1 MKRVKLKYY
10 LRGLGIGILVTALIM
25 GFVTKDNR
33 PLTDAEIKAAAAGLG
48 MVESDS
54 LRLADL
60 PQDQTTEPVKKPE
73 DIPESGE
80 ETSSGPE
87 KESETAAEDTAEQE
101 KEPETTAEDT
111 AEQEKEPETAMED
124 TAEATVEPEEAS
136 ESTAETTQE
145 SGTDI
150 SVTVSAGSGS
160 RTVCNRLEEAGVIT
174 DAAEFDKYLC
184 DQGYSKRICVGTFE
198 IPADASWEEIAK
210 IITRSK

>member
-1 MKRVKLKYY
+1 MKLKYY

-25 GFVTKDNR
+25 GFTTRDSR
-33 PLTDAEIKAAAAGLG
+33 PLTDAEIKAAAAELG

-60 PQDQTTEPVKKPE
+60 PQEPTPTPEITPEPEATPE
-73 DIPESGE
+73 DTPEPTE
-80 ETSSGPE
+80 
-87 KESETAAEDTAEQE
+87 
-101 KEPETTAEDT
+101 EPENTS
-111 AEQEKEPETAMED
+111 
-124 TAEATVEPEEAS
+124 EAAT
-136 ESTAETTQE
+136 ETTQE
-145 SGTDI
+145 SGADI
-150 SVTVSAGSGS
+150 SLTVSAGSGS

>member
-1 MKRVKLKYY
+1 MKLKYY

-25 GFVTKDNR
+25 GFTTRDSR
-33 PLTDAEIKAAAAGLG
+33 PLTDAEIKAAAAELG

-60 PQDQTTEPVKKPE
+60 PQEPTPTPE
-73 DIPESGE
+73 ITP
-80 ETSSGPE
+80 
-87 KESETAAEDTAEQE
+87 
-101 KEPETTAEDT
+101 EPEATPEATPEVTPEPAE
-111 AEQEKEPETAMED
+111 EPENTS
-124 TAEATVEPEEAS
+124 EAAT
-136 ESTAETTQE
+136 ETTQE

>member
-1 MKRVKLKYY
+1 MKLKYY

-25 GFVTKDNR
+25 GFTTRDSR
-33 PLTDAEIKAAAAGLG
+33 PLTDAEIKAAAAELG

-60 PQDQTTEPVKKPE
+60 PQEPTPTPE
-73 DIPESGE
+73 ITPEP
-80 ETSSGPE
+80 T
-87 KESETAAEDTAEQE
+87 
-101 KEPETTAEDT
+101 KEPETTPEPEATTESSGEP
-111 AEQEKEPETAMED
+111 AKEP
-124 TAEATVEPEEAS
+124 
-136 ESTAETTQE
+136 ETTQE
-145 SGTDI
+145 SGKDI

-160 RTVCNRLEEAGVIT
+160 RTVCNRLEEVGVIT

>member
-1 MKRVKLKYY
+1 MKLKYY

-25 GFVTKDNR
+25 GFTTRDSR
-33 PLTDAEIKAAAAGLG
+33 PLTDAEIKAVAAELG

-60 PQDQTTEPVKKPE
+60 PQDQTAEP
-73 DIPESGE
+73 
-80 ETSSGPE
+80 
-87 KESETAAEDTAEQE
+87 A
-101 KEPETTAEDT
+101 KEPEPTPEAIPEVTPELT
-111 AEQEKEPETAMED
+111 EEPETAS
-124 TAEATVEPEEAS
+124 EAAT
-136 ESTAETTQE
+136 ETTQE

>member
-1 MKRVKLKYY
+1 MKLKYY

-25 GFVTKDNR
+25 GFTAKDNR
-33 PLTDAEIKAAAAGLG
+33 PLTDAEIKAVAAELG

-60 PQDQTTEPVKKPE
+60 PQEPTPTPE
-73 DIPESGE
+73 ITPEP
-80 ETSSGPE
+80 T
-87 KESETAAEDTAEQE
+87 
-101 KEPETTAEDT
+101 KEPETTPEPEATTESSGEP
-111 AEQEKEPETAMED
+111 AKEPET
-124 TAEATVEPEEAS
+124 TP
-136 ESTAETTQE
+136 E

>member
-1 MKRVKLKYY
+1 MKLKYY

-25 GFVTKDNR
+25 GFTTRDSR
-33 PLTDAEIKAAAAGLG
+33 PLTDAEIKAAAAELG

-60 PQDQTTEPVKKPE
+60 PQEPTPTPE
-73 DIPESGE
+73 ITP
-80 ETSSGPE
+80 
-87 KESETAAEDTAEQE
+87 
-101 KEPETTAEDT
+101 EPEATPEVTPEPT
-111 AEQEKEPETAMED
+111 EEPENTS
-124 TAEATVEPEEAS
+124 EAAT
-136 ESTAETTQE
+136 ETTQE
-145 SGTDI
+145 SGADI
-150 SVTVSAGSGS
+150 SITVSAGSGS

>member
-1 MKRVKLKYY
+1 MKLKYY

-25 GFVTKDNR
+25 GFTTRDSR
-33 PLTDAEIKAAAAGLG
+33 PLTDAEIKAAAAELG

-60 PQDQTTEPVKKPE
+60 PQEPTPTPEITPEPTKELETTPEPEATTES
-73 DIPESGE
+73 SGE
-80 ETSSGPE
+80 PA
-87 KESETAAEDTAEQE
+87 KESETTP
-101 KEPETTAEDT
+101 EPEAIPEVTPELTE
-111 AEQEKEPETAMED
+111 EPETAS
-124 TAEATVEPEEAS
+124 EAAT
-136 ESTAETTQE
+136 ETTQE

>member
-1 MKRVKLKYY
+1 MKLKYY

-25 GFVTKDNR
+25 GFTTRDSR
-33 PLTDAEIKAAAAGLG
+33 PLTDAEIKAAAAELG

-60 PQDQTTEPVKKPE
+60 PQEPTP
-73 DIPESGE
+73 
-80 ETSSGPE
+80 
-87 KESETAAEDTAEQE
+87 
-101 KEPETTAEDT
+101 EPEITP
-111 AEQEKEPETAMED
+111 EPEATP
-124 TAEATVEPEEAS
+124 EATPEVTPEPAEEPENTSEAA
-136 ESTAETTQE
+136 TETTQE

-160 RTVCNRLEEAGVIT
+160 RTVCNRLEEVGVIT

>member
-1 MKRVKLKYY
+1 MKLKYY

-25 GFVTKDNR
+25 GFTTRDSR
-33 PLTDAEIKAAAAGLG
+33 PLTDAEIKAAAAELG

-60 PQDQTTEPVKKPE
+60 PQEPTPTPE
-73 DIPESGE
+73 ITPEPTPEATPEFSGE
-80 ETSSGPE
+80 P
-87 KESETAAEDTAEQE
+87 A
-101 KEPETTAEDT
+101 KEPETT
-111 AEQEKEPETAMED
+111 P
-124 TAEATVEPEEAS
+124 
-136 ESTAETTQE
+136 E

>member
-1 MKRVKLKYY
+1 MKLKYY

-25 GFVTKDNR
+25 GFTTRDSR
-33 PLTDAEIKAAAAGLG
+33 PLTDAEIKAAAAELG

-60 PQDQTTEPVKKPE
+60 PQDQTATPE
-73 DIPESGE
+73 ITP
-80 ETSSGPE
+80 
-87 KESETAAEDTAEQE
+87 
-101 KEPETTAEDT
+101 EPEATPEVTPEPAE
-111 AEQEKEPETAMED
+111 EPENTS
-124 TAEATVEPEEAS
+124 EAAT
-136 ESTAETTQE
+136 ETTQE

-174 DAAEFDKYLC
+174 DAVEFDKYLC

>member
-1 MKRVKLKYY
+1 MKLKYY

-25 GFVTKDNR
+25 GFTAKDNR
-33 PLTDAEIKAAAAGLG
+33 PLTDAEIKAAAAELG

-60 PQDQTTEPVKKPE
+60 PQEPTPTPE
-73 DIPESGE
+73 ITP
-80 ETSSGPE
+80 
-87 KESETAAEDTAEQE
+87 
-101 KEPETTAEDT
+101 EPEATPEVTPEPT
-111 AEQEKEPETAMED
+111 EEPENTS
-124 TAEATVEPEEAS
+124 EAAT
-136 ESTAETTQE
+136 ETTQE
-145 SGTDI
+145 SGADI
-150 SVTVSAGSGS
+150 SITVSAGSGS

>member
-1 MKRVKLKYY
+1 MKLKYY

-25 GFVTKDNR
+25 GFTTRDSR
-33 PLTDAEIKAAAAGLG
+33 PLTDAEIKAAAAELG

-60 PQDQTTEPVKKPE
+60 PQEPTPTPE
-73 DIPESGE
+73 ITPEP
-80 ETSSGPE
+80 T
-87 KESETAAEDTAEQE
+87 
-101 KEPETTAEDT
+101 KEPETTPEPEATTESSGEPT
-111 AEQEKEPETAMED
+111 EEPETAS
-124 TAEATVEPEEAS
+124 EAAT
-136 ESTAETTQE
+136 ETTQE

-150 SVTVSAGSGS
+150 SITVSAGSGS
-160 RTVCNRLEEAGVIT
+160 RTVCNRLEEAGVID

>member
-1 MKRVKLKYY
+1 MKLKYY

-25 GFVTKDNR
+25 GFTTRDSR
-33 PLTDAEIKAAAAGLG
+33 PLTDAEIKAVAAELG

-60 PQDQTTEPVKKPE
+60 QQDQTAEPAKEPE
-73 DIPESGE
+73 PTPEATPESSGE
-80 ETSSGPE
+80 PA
-87 KESETAAEDTAEQE
+87 KESETTP
-101 KEPETTAEDT
+101 EPEAIPEVTPELTE
-111 AEQEKEPETAMED
+111 EPETAS
-124 TAEATVEPEEAS
+124 EAAT
-136 ESTAETTQE
+136 ETTQE

>member
-1 MKRVKLKYY
+1 MKLKYY

-25 GFVTKDNR
+25 GFTTKEGR
-33 PLTDAEIKAAAAGLG
+33 PLTDAEIKAAAAELG

-60 PQDQTTEPVKKPE
+60 PQEPTPTPE
-73 DIPESGE
+73 ITP
-80 ETSSGPE
+80 
-87 KESETAAEDTAEQE
+87 
-101 KEPETTAEDT
+101 EPEATPEVTPEPT
-111 AEQEKEPETAMED
+111 EEPENTS
-124 TAEATVEPEEAS
+124 EAAT
-136 ESTAETTQE
+136 ETTQE
-145 SGTDI
+145 SGADI
-150 SVTVSAGSGS
+150 SITVSAGSGS

>member
-1 MKRVKLKYY
+1 MKLKYY

-25 GFVTKDNR
+25 GFTAKDNR
-33 PLTDAEIKAAAAGLG
+33 PLTDAEIKAVAAELG

-60 PQDQTTEPVKKPE
+60 PQEPTPTPE
-73 DIPESGE
+73 ITPEP
-80 ETSSGPE
+80 T
-87 KESETAAEDTAEQE
+87 
-101 KEPETTAEDT
+101 KEPETTP
-111 AEQEKEPETAMED
+111 EPE
-124 TAEATVEPEEAS
+124 ATTESSGEPAK
-136 ESTAETTQE
+136 ESETTPE

>member
-1 MKRVKLKYY
+1 MKLKYY

-25 GFVTKDNR
+25 GFITKDNR
-33 PLTDAEIKAAAAGLG
+33 PLTDAEIKAAAAELG

-60 PQDQTTEPVKKPE
+60 PQDQTTEP
-73 DIPESGE
+73 
-80 ETSSGPE
+80 
-87 KESETAAEDTAEQE
+87 A
-101 KEPETTAEDT
+101 KEPETTTEATTESDVEPAE
-111 AEQEKEPETAMED
+111 EPEPTPEVMPEPAK
-124 TAEATVEPEEAS
+124 EPEEAS
-136 ESTAETTQE
+136 ESAAETTQE

>member
-1 MKRVKLKYY
+1 MKLKYY

-25 GFVTKDNR
+25 GFTTRDSR
-33 PLTDAEIKAAAAGLG
+33 PLTDAEIKAAAAELG

-60 PQDQTTEPVKKPE
+60 PQEPTPTPE
-73 DIPESGE
+73 ITPEPEAIPEV
-80 ETSSGPE
+80 TPE
-87 KESETAAEDTAEQE
+87 LTE
-101 KEPETTAEDT
+101 
-111 AEQEKEPETAMED
+111 EPETAS
-124 TAEATVEPEEAS
+124 EAAT
-136 ESTAETTQE
+136 ETTQE

>member
-1 MKRVKLKYY
+1 MKLKYY

-25 GFVTKDNR
+25 GFTAKDNR
-33 PLTDAEIKAAAAGLG
+33 PLTDAEIKAAAAELG

-60 PQDQTTEPVKKPE
+60 PQDQTAEPAKEPE
-73 DIPESGE
+73 PTPEATPESDVE
-80 ETSSGPE
+80 PT
-87 KESETAAEDTAEQE
+87 
-101 KEPETTAEDT
+101 KEPETT
-111 AEQEKEPETAMED
+111 P
-124 TAEATVEPEEAS
+124 
-136 ESTAETTQE
+136 E

-160 RTVCNRLEEAGVIT
+160 RTVCNGLEEAGVIA

>member
-1 MKRVKLKYY
+1 MKLKYY

-25 GFVTKDNR
+25 GFTTRDSR
-33 PLTDAEIKAAAAGLG
+33 PLTDAEIKAAAAELG

-60 PQDQTTEPVKKPE
+60 PQEPTPTPE
-73 DIPESGE
+73 ITPEP
-80 ETSSGPE
+80 T
-87 KESETAAEDTAEQE
+87 
-101 KEPETTAEDT
+101 KEPETTP
-111 AEQEKEPETAMED
+111 EPEATTESSGEPAKESE
-124 TAEATVEPEEAS
+124 TTPEPEATPEVTPEPAEEPENTSEAA
-136 ESTAETTQE
+136 TETTQE